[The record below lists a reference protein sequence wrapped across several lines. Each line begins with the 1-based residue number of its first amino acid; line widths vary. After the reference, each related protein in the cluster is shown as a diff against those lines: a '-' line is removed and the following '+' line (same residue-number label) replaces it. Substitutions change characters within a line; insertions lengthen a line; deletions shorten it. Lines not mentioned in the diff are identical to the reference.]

1 MLNSVYLML
10 LGVLLPDVSSKYQLM
25 RNYTW
30 TYQYTLIM
38 NVDKTPVKKSEKRL
52 ISTQITCG
60 NGGCRRI
67 AFKDSSI
74 ALSWKETGPIDTLKW
89 SIKGD
94 TLTLFTH
101 SDYIEF
107 MRENTYVKF
116 IVRVNKEKQKGELV
130 SFECPNISYHFALE
144 PTGVRTRGK

>member
-10 LGVLLPDVSSKYQLM
+10 LGVLLPSVSSKYQLM

-74 ALSWKETGPIDTLKW
+74 ALSWNETGPIDTLKW
-89 SIKGD
+89 SIKCD

-101 SDYIEF
+101 SEYIEF
-107 MRENTYVKF
+107 MRKNTYEKF

-130 SFECPNISYHFALE
+130 TFECPNISYHFALE
-144 PTGVRTRGK
+144 PTDVRTQAK

>member
-52 ISTQITCG
+52 ISTQISCG

-74 ALSWKETGPIDTLKW
+74 ALSWNETGPIDTLKW
-89 SIKGD
+89 SIKCD

-101 SDYIEF
+101 SEYIEF
-107 MRENTYVKF
+107 MRKNTYEKF
-116 IVRVNKEKQKGELV
+116 IVRVNKEKQKAELV

-144 PTGVRTRGK
+144 PTDVRTRGK

>member
-10 LGVLLPDVSSKYQLM
+10 LGVLLPSVSSKYQLM

-38 NVDKTPVKKSEKRL
+38 NVDKRPVKKSEKRL
-52 ISTQITCG
+52 ISTQISCG

-101 SDYIEF
+101 FDHIEF
-107 MRENTYVKF
+107 MRKNTYEKF

-130 SFECPNISYHFALE
+130 SFECPNISYNFALE
-144 PTGVRTRGK
+144 PTDVRTQAK

>member
-10 LGVLLPDVSSKYQLM
+10 LAMLLPGVSSKYQLM
-25 RNYTW
+25 RDYTW

-38 NVDKTPVKKSEKRL
+38 NVDKTPVKKSERRL

-74 ALSWKETGPIDTLKW
+74 ALSWNETGPIDTLKW

-107 MRENTYVKF
+107 MRKNTYEKF
-116 IVRVNKEKQKGELV
+116 IVRVNREKLKGILV
-130 SFECPNISYHFALE
+130 SFENPNVSYHFALT
-144 PTGVRTRGK
+144 PTDVQTQGK

>member
-1 MLNSVYLML
+1 M
-10 LGVLLPDVSSKYQLM
+10 LLPDVSSKYQLM

-38 NVDKTPVKKSEKRL
+38 NVDKRPVKKSEKRL

-74 ALSWKETGPIDTLKW
+74 ALSWNETGPIDTLKW

-107 MRENTYVKF
+107 MRENTYEKF
-116 IVRVNKEKQKGELV
+116 IVRVNREKLKGRLV
-130 SFECPNISYHFALE
+130 SFDCPNISYHFALE
-144 PTGVRTRGK
+144 PTDVQTRGK

>member
-1 MLNSVYLML
+1 
-10 LGVLLPDVSSKYQLM
+10 
-25 RNYTW
+25 
-30 TYQYTLIM
+30 M
-38 NVDKTPVKKSEKRL
+38 NVDKRPVKKSEKRL
-52 ISTQITCG
+52 ISTQISCG
-60 NGGCRRI
+60 NGGCRTI

-101 SDYIEF
+101 FDHIEF
-107 MRENTYVKF
+107 MRKNTYEKF
-116 IVRVNKEKQKGELV
+116 IVRVKKEKQKGELV

-144 PTGVRTRGK
+144 PTDVQTQGK

>member
-1 MLNSVYLML
+1 MLVAM
-10 LGVLLPDVSSKYQLM
+10 LLPDVSSKYQLM

-38 NVDKTPVKKSEKRL
+38 NVDKRPVKKSEKRL

-74 ALSWKETGPIDTLKW
+74 ALSWNETGPIDTLKW

-107 MRENTYVKF
+107 MRENTYEKF
-116 IVRVNKEKQKGELV
+116 IVRVNREKLKGRLV
-130 SFECPNISYHFALE
+130 SFDCPNISYHFALE
-144 PTGVRTRGK
+144 PTDVQTRGK

>member
-1 MLNSVYLML
+1 MLNGVYLML
-10 LGVLLPDVSSKYQLM
+10 LAVLWPGVSSKYQLM
-25 RNYTW
+25 RDYTW

-52 ISTQITCG
+52 ISTQISCG

-74 ALSWKETGPIDTLKW
+74 ALSWNETGPIDTLKW
-89 SIKGD
+89 SIKCD

-101 SDYIEF
+101 SEYIEF
-107 MRENTYVKF
+107 MRKNTYEKF

-130 SFECPNISYHFALE
+130 TFECPNIAYHFALE
-144 PTGVRTRGK
+144 PTDVRTQAK

>member
-1 MLNSVYLML
+1 
-10 LGVLLPDVSSKYQLM
+10 
-25 RNYTW
+25 
-30 TYQYTLIM
+30 M

-52 ISTQITCG
+52 ISTQIMCG
-60 NGGCRRI
+60 NGGCRTI

-101 SDYIEF
+101 SEYMEF
-107 MRENTYVKF
+107 MRKDTYGKF
-116 IVRVNKEKQKGELV
+116 IVRVNKEKQKGIWCHLNARI
-130 SFECPNISYHFALE
+130 FHIILP
-144 PTGVRTRGK
+144 

>member
-10 LGVLLPDVSSKYQLM
+10 LGVLLPSVSSKYQLM

-38 NVDKTPVKKSEKRL
+38 NVDKRPVKKSEKRL
-52 ISTQITCG
+52 ISTQISCG

-101 SDYIEF
+101 FDHIEF
-107 MRENTYVKF
+107 MRKNTYEKI

-130 SFECPNISYHFALE
+130 SFKCPNISYHFALE
-144 PTGVRTRGK
+144 PTDVRTQAK

>member
-10 LGVLLPDVSSKYQLM
+10 LGVLLPSVSSKYQLM

-52 ISTQITCG
+52 ISTQIMCG
-60 NGGCRRI
+60 NGGCRTM

-101 SDYIEF
+101 FDHIEF
-107 MRENTYVKF
+107 MRKNTYEKF

-130 SFECPNISYHFALE
+130 SFENPNVSYHFALE
-144 PTGVRTRGK
+144 PADVQTQGK

>member
-10 LGVLLPDVSSKYQLM
+10 VAVLLPGVSSKYQLM
-25 RNYTW
+25 RDYTW

-74 ALSWKETGPIDTLKW
+74 ALSWNETGPIDTLKW

-94 TLTLFTH
+94 TLTLFTY

-107 MRENTYVKF
+107 MRKNTYEKF
-116 IVRVNKEKQKGELV
+116 IVRVNREKLKGILV
-130 SFECPNISYHFALE
+130 SFENPNVSYHFALE
-144 PTGVRTRGK
+144 PTDVRTQAK

>member
-1 MLNSVYLML
+1 MLNSVFLML
-10 LGVLLPDVSSKYQLM
+10 LTMLLPGVSSKYQLM
-25 RNYTW
+25 RDYTW

-52 ISTQITCG
+52 ISTQISCG

-67 AFKDSSI
+67 AFKDSGI
-74 ALSWKETGPIDTLKW
+74 ALSWNETGPIDTLKW

-107 MRENTYVKF
+107 MRENTYEKF
-116 IVRVNKEKQKGELV
+116 IVRVNKEQQKGELV

-144 PTGVRTRGK
+144 PTDVRTLGK

>member
-10 LGVLLPDVSSKYQLM
+10 VAMLLPGVFSKYQLM
-25 RNYTW
+25 RDYTW

-38 NVDKTPVKKSEKRL
+38 NVDKRPVKKSEKRL
-52 ISTQITCG
+52 ISTQIMCG
-60 NGGCRRI
+60 NSGCRRI

-101 SDYIEF
+101 SDHIEF
-107 MRENTYVKF
+107 MRKNTYEKF

-130 SFECPNISYHFALE
+130 SSKCSNISYHFALE
-144 PTGVRTRGK
+144 PTDVQTQGK

>member
-10 LGVLLPDVSSKYQLM
+10 VAMLLPGVSSKYQLM

-30 TYQYTLIM
+30 TYQYTFIM

-67 AFKDSSI
+67 AFKDSGI
-74 ALSWKETGPIDTLKW
+74 ALSWKETGHIDTLKW

-94 TLTLFTH
+94 TLTLSTH

-107 MRENTYVKF
+107 MQKNTYEKF

-130 SFECPNISYHFALE
+130 SFECPNISYHFALA
-144 PTGVRTRGK
+144 PTDVQTQGK

>member
-10 LGVLLPDVSSKYQLM
+10 LGVLLPSVSSKYQLM

-38 NVDKTPVKKSEKRL
+38 NVDKRPVKKSEKRL
-52 ISTQITCG
+52 ISTQISCG

-101 SDYIEF
+101 FDHIEF
-107 MRENTYVKF
+107 MRKNTYEKF

-130 SFECPNISYHFALE
+130 SSKCSNISYHFALE
-144 PTGVRTRGK
+144 PTDVQTQGK

>member
-1 MLNSVYLML
+1 MNSVYLML
-10 LGVLLPDVSSKYQLM
+10 LAMLLPDVSSKYQLM

-38 NVDKTPVKKSEKRL
+38 NVDKRPVKKSEKRL
-52 ISTQITCG
+52 ISTQISCG

-74 ALSWKETGPIDTLKW
+74 ALSWNETGPIDTLKW

-130 SFECPNISYHFALE
+130 
-144 PTGVRTRGK
+144 

>member
-1 MLNSVYLML
+1 MLNSVFLML
-10 LGVLLPDVSSKYQLM
+10 LTMLLPGVSSKYQLM
-25 RNYTW
+25 RDYTW

-74 ALSWKETGPIDTLKW
+74 ALSWNETGPIDTLKW

-107 MRENTYVKF
+107 MRENTYEKF
-116 IVRVNKEKQKGELV
+116 IVRVNREKLKGILV
-130 SFECPNISYHFALE
+130 SFENPNVSYHFALE
-144 PTGVRTRGK
+144 PTDVRTQAK

>member
-10 LGVLLPDVSSKYQLM
+10 LGVLLPSVSSKYQLM

-38 NVDKTPVKKSEKRL
+38 NVDKRPVKKSEKRL
-52 ISTQITCG
+52 ISTQISCG
-60 NGGCRRI
+60 NGGCRTI

-74 ALSWKETGPIDTLKW
+74 ALSTLKW

-107 MRENTYVKF
+107 MRKNTYEKF
-116 IVRVNKEKQKGELV
+116 IVRVKKEKQKGELV

-144 PTGVRTRGK
+144 PTDVRTRGK

>member
-1 MLNSVYLML
+1 MNSVYLML
-10 LGVLLPDVSSKYQLM
+10 LAMLLPDVSSKYQLM

-38 NVDKTPVKKSEKRL
+38 NVDKRPVKKSEKRL
-52 ISTQITCG
+52 ISTQISCG

-101 SDYIEF
+101 FDHIEF
-107 MRENTYVKF
+107 MRKNTYEKF

-130 SFECPNISYHFALE
+130 SSKCSNISYHFALE
-144 PTGVRTRGK
+144 PTDVRTQGK